1 MTEATWSRHP
11 RALVLCHLRK
21 QNKRD
26 NEKTEI
32 SPKKVKSNL
41 DSKYTNRWCGLDRT
55 HAQDHITLERA
66 GMDSCSI
73 LLGLISVAQ
82 PFYYHALI
90 IVIIIIII
98 IINIKLVTFP
108 IYLSFCIQIPS
119 LLHEFLWGTRQGKR
133 KLSRISASEDKALSQ
148 KRALFAT
155 LRELTDVRDL
165 KWKLEVQESTST
177 KLPRILAS
185 PQAQ

>member
-1 MTEATWSRHP
+1 
-11 RALVLCHLRK
+11 
-21 QNKRD
+21 
-26 NEKTEI
+26 
-32 SPKKVKSNL
+32 
-41 DSKYTNRWCGLDRT
+41 
-55 HAQDHITLERA
+55 
-66 GMDSCSI
+66 MDSCSI

-90 IVIIIIII
+90 TVIIIIII
-98 IINIKLVTFP
+98 IIIFIITIIIIIVIIKLMTFP

-119 LLHEFLWGTRQGKR
+119 LLHEFLWSTRQGKR
-133 KLSRISASEDKALSQ
+133 KLSRISASKDKALSQ

>member
-1 MTEATWSRHP
+1 
-11 RALVLCHLRK
+11 
-21 QNKRD
+21 
-26 NEKTEI
+26 
-32 SPKKVKSNL
+32 
-41 DSKYTNRWCGLDRT
+41 
-55 HAQDHITLERA
+55 
-66 GMDSCSI
+66 MDSCSI

-90 IVIIIIII
+90 IVIIIVIII
-98 IINIKLVTFP
+98 IIFIITIIIIIIKLMTFP

-133 KLSRISASEDKALSQ
+133 KLSRISASKDKALSQ
-148 KRALFAT
+148 KRTLFVT

-165 KWKLEVQESTST
+165 KWKLEVQEYTST